1 MSGFTQQ
8 TDIDRL
14 LELLETRQ
22 DIYDEA
28 EDEAKDEDENLAKIL

>member
-22 DIYDEA
+22 DIYDEL
-28 EDEAKDEDENLAKIL
+28 KMKMKMKMKI

>member
-28 EDEAKDEDENLAKIL
+28 EDEDEDED